1 MKKSFLA
8 LALLMV
14 LFSCEKSPK
23 VIYTL
28 ENEQINSLLEKDT
41 AYRAIIE
48 DLNALQSVFS
58 DDPILRAKFSEYTY
72 SDFLAYKR
80 LFDDTLK
87 VAELSTYALL
97 KEENYL
103 DSIHLVLK
111 DTTDQLIEKLK
122 GGNPFDFVK
131 IELVDYKYSESP
143 YSRFSER
150 TQSCRFYFDVKS
162 DSSLL
167 GIKFYYKLFKKN
179 TKYTWLPIG
188 DYLEIGKNDLLYASE
203 GIDQSDLRLFTL
215 EYLKKD
221 NKPLGKTFRTS
232 SYESYYYGKED
243 EYSTIEFDI
252 PYLYGDDLSIRRF
265 RSGDFK
271 IEFPRLSVITSNGNS
286 FSYPTHHYR
295 SLDSLGLG
303 GEYNEEQYQYIFED
317 VFRIPSTHSVWYR
330 AFSEKRIQMLLD
342 FSELGFEL
350 EELINDNKGRSRLD
364 EVLGRLLKD

>member
-1 MKKSFLA
+1 MKKTILVLTSIIL
-8 LALLMV
+8 

-23 VIYTL
+23 VTDTL

-48 DLNALQSVFS
+48 DLDALHSVFN

-72 SDFLAYKR
+72 SDFLAYKS
-80 LFDDTLK
+80 LFEDTLK
-87 VAELSTYALL
+87 VAELSKYASL

-122 GGNPFDFVK
+122 SGNPFDFVK
-131 IELVDYKYSESP
+131 VDLVDYKYTETP
-143 YSRFSER
+143 YSRYRER

-167 GIKFYYKLFKKN
+167 GIKFYYELYKKN
-179 TKYTWLPIG
+179 TKYNWLPIG
-188 DYLEIGKNDLLYASE
+188 DYYEIGKNDLLYVSE
-203 GIDQSDLRLFTL
+203 GIDQSDMRFYTL
-215 EYLKKD
+215 EHLKKD
-221 NKPLGKTFRTS
+221 KKSLGKTFRAS

-252 PYLYGDDLSIRRF
+252 PYLYGDDISMRKF

-271 IEFPRLSVITSNGNS
+271 IEFPRLSVITSTGNS
-286 FSYPTHHYR
+286 YSYPTHNYK
-295 SLDSLGLG
+295 SLDSLGLVD
-303 GEYNEEQYQYIFED
+303 EYNEEQYQYIFED
-317 VFRIPSTHSVWYR
+317 IFRVPSSHNVWYK
-330 AFSEKRIQMLLD
+330 AFSEKRTQMLLD

-350 EELINDNKGRSRLD
+350 EGLINNNKGRTKLD
-364 EVLGRLLKD
+364 EVLGRLLRD